1 MSDAGELVRLI
12 KRAALEAVE
21 AEKPA
26 AVCFG
31 RVVSAA
37 PLKISVEQRLT
48 LGENQLILTEAVKNH
63 YADVYF
69 SGFTNTDA
77 FMNAAHSHI
86 ISKAE
91 GGGEGGS
98 RSDAASGNREDISE
112 NREDILGNREG
123 GSENEHEE
131 LTCDGGDLDTRHR
144 HGFSGRKRIMI
155 YNGLR
160 EGEKVILLRA
170 EGGQRFI
177 VIDRLCDAATEGEWV
192 E

>member
-1 MSDAGELVRLI
+1 MSDAAELVRLI
-12 KRAALEAVE
+12 KKAAVDAVE

-31 RVVSAA
+31 KVVSIA
-37 PLKISVEQRLT
+37 PLKILAEQRLT
-48 LGENQLILTEAVKNH
+48 LGENQLILTGAVKNH

-77 FMNAAHSHI
+77 FMNAAHIHI
-86 ISKAE
+86 ISKTDGGAE
-91 GGGEGGS
+91 SENGANTASENGEGIPGN
-98 RSDAASGNREDISE
+98 RKDGLENQQKEFTCDSGN
-112 NREDILGNREG
+112 
-123 GSENEHEE
+123 
-131 LTCDGGDLDTRHR
+131 LDTRHR
-144 HGFSGRKRIMI
+144 HGFSGRKRILI

-160 EGEKVILLRA
+160 EGENVILLRA

-177 VIDRLCDAATEGEWV
+177 VIDRLCDAATEGEWA

>member
-1 MSDAGELVRLI
+1 MSDAAELVRLI
-12 KRAALEAVE
+12 KRAAVEAVE

-31 RVVSAA
+31 RVVSTA

-98 RSDAASGNREDISE
+98 QSDAALGNREDISE

-131 LTCDGGDLDTRHR
+131 LTCDGGNFDTRHR

-177 VIDRLCDAATEGEWV
+177 VIDRLCDVATEGEWV